1 MSKLKSTKPQPPSPL
16 RGAKQHQVS
25 VKDKRSRWLQ
35 HHQEVSKDCLRQ
47 LLGSPV
53 STFMTVLVLA
63 VALAL
68 PSFLFTSLS
77 NVAKLTDS
85 WESENKIS
93 LYLKLELSENEID
106 SFVQRLLLRDDL
118 IAIDLI
124 DSEQGLL
131 EFKEFSGFSQ
141 VLDSLSKNPL
151 PAVVS
156 VLAKDNSEAGLAAL
170 QLQLLAMEPVDEAL
184 LDLGWL
190 KRFKGFLLVIER
202 AVITLSILLAFAVLL
217 IIGNTI
223 RLNVENSRD
232 EILVSKLMG
241 ATNAWV
247 RRPFLYTGIFYGIVA
262 ATLAWVII
270 EFALMTM
277 QTPVLQLAQLYKI
290 RFQLTGLGGLGISI
304 LLVIGVGLGWL
315 AALLS
320 VNKFLNKLEPK

>member
-1 MSKLKSTKPQPPSPL
+1 MSKLKSPQPPL
-16 RGAKQHQVS
+16 RGAMQHKVS
-25 VKDKRSRWLQ
+25 AEDKRRRWLQ
-35 HHQEVSKDCLRQ
+35 HHQEVAKDCLRQ

-77 NVAKLTDS
+77 NITKLTDS

-93 LYLKLELSENEID
+93 LYLKLELTESEID
-106 SFVQRLLLRDDL
+106 SFVQRLLLRNDL
-118 IAIDLI
+118 VAIDLI

-141 VLDSLSKNPL
+141 VLDSLSENPL
-151 PAVVS
+151 PAVIS
-156 VLAKDNSEAGLAAL
+156 VLAKDNSEAGLATL
-170 QLQLLAMEPVDEAL
+170 QQQLLAMAPVDEAL

-190 KRFKGFLLVIER
+190 KRFKGFLLVIQR
-202 AVITLSILLAFAVLL
+202 VVITLSILLAFAVLL

-247 RRPFLYTGIFYGIVA
+247 RRPFLYTGIFYGVVA
-262 ATLAWVII
+262 TAVAWLII
-270 EFALMTM
+270 ELALMTM
-277 QTPVLQLAQLYKI
+277 QTPVLQLAQLYQT
-290 RFQLTGLGGLGISI
+290 RFQLTGLGALGSCI
-304 LLVIGVGLGWL
+304 LLIIGVSLGWL